1 MSAAAIIRDAQADG
15 VRLALSASG
24 SIKASGDGAVVN
36 RWLPAIRQHRDE
48 IIEAL
53 RCAANDA
60 TMSDQDERRILAW
73 LDHIGE
79 TDPPTIGEVVDRCRS
94 DPEARR
100 YFLERAEE
108 IDAAIPDDR
117 RTCRQCS
124 NLRGGVCS
132 IARPGGTVSA
142 IRGYRP
148 LADLLQRCAGFEE
161 RTANPVRHE
170 NKEVKNPA
178 PDS

>member
-15 VRLALSASG
+15 VQLALSASG

-36 RWLPAIRQHRDE
+36 RWLPTIRQHRDE

-60 TMSDQDERRILAW
+60 SAMTDQDERRILAW

-79 TDPPTIGEVVDRCRS
+79 TDLPTIGEVIDRCRS
-94 DPEARR
+94 NPEARR

-108 IDAAIPDDR
+108 IDAAAPDDR

-124 NLRGGVCS
+124 SLRGGVCS
-132 IARPGGTVSA
+132 VATPGGAVSA
-142 IRGYRP
+142 NRGYRP
-148 LADLLQRCAGFEE
+148 VVDLLQRCEAFSE
-161 RTANPVRHE
+161 RAI
-170 NKEVKNPA
+170 
-178 PDS
+178 